1 MQSTSST
8 YKQLLAADHEVRYR
22 ALIYTGTNTYD
33 TYGMGYITSLKTSHQ
48 LFDSGNPN
56 VGNAI
61 AGQIDLGLRGFI
73 SEPPK
78 LAKIKIQTQ
87 LYSGNTSSEWLTTGV
102 YFIDTR
108 EKDELTG
115 EITIHGY
122 DAMMKGEQ
130 DIYKDGTYYETWPK
144 TDIETVQFLAGSD
157 YLDCSVDSRTTELL
171 TRGYSIPFPG
181 YGDNAIT
188 VRGML
193 QYIAGING
201 GNFIISPTGELR
213 FVQLN
218 NLPPEPGV
226 LTDEDGAC
234 IIFGGNR
241 IIVEDL

>member
-8 YKQLLAADHEVRYR
+8 YKQLLAAEHDIRYR
-22 ALIYTGTNTYD
+22 ILIYRGLSTYD
-33 TYGMGYITSLKTSHQ
+33 IYGMNYITSIRTSHQ
-48 LFDSGNPN
+48 LFEGGNPN

-73 SEPPK
+73 HEPPK
-78 LAKIKIQTQ
+78 LAKIVVQVQ
-87 LYSGNTSSEWLTTGV
+87 LYSGTTNSEWLTTGT

-108 EKDELTG
+108 ERDAVTG

-122 DAMMKGEQ
+122 DAMLKGEQ

-144 TDIETVQFLAGSD
+144 TDIEAVNYIASN
-157 YLDCSVDSRTTELL
+157 YLGCSVDSRTTELL
-171 TRGYSIPFPG
+171 TRKNKIPFPG

-188 VRGML
+188 ARGLL

-201 GNFIISPTGELR
+201 GNFIISPIGQLR

-226 LTDEDGAC
+226 LTDENDSA
-234 IIFGGNR
+234 IIFGGYR
-241 IIVEDL
+241 IIVEEW